1 MYILSKKLSSIFLCG
16 SLALMLVGN
25 SGVYAGN
32 GALEASGAVKDK
44 ENLVSSDNKANPE
57 ALTLVKNSDVRA
69 DENGTVEEG
78 EKLVDSNKETNPEA
92 LTLVKNSDVRADEN
106 GTVEEG
112 EKLVDSDNETDSE
125 DNEDDDTDDEPE
137 GFSFDS
143 SAVKCLGASALGAG
157 TVVAADRVINSF
169 RNSKEPDVKQEQRKA
184 ESVYDTQEYKSLQ
197 NELSVSLDKI
207 KLMEDQISNISSEN
221 DTLKQD
227 LIKKGDLL
235 TELQA
240 TVELYKRSN
249 SFLN

>member
-44 ENLVSSDNKANPE
+44 EKLVSSDNKA
-57 ALTLVKNSDVRA
+57 
-69 DENGTVEEG
+69 
-78 EKLVDSNKETNPEA
+78 NPEA

-157 TVVAADRVINSF
+157 LVVGTDRVINSF
-169 RNSKEPDVKQEQRKA
+169 RNSKESDVKQEQRKA

-197 NELSVSLDKI
+197 NALSVSLGKI
-207 KLMEDQISNISSEN
+207 KQMEDQISNISSEN

-235 TELQA
+235 TELQDTA
-240 TVELYKRSN
+240 ELYKR
-249 SFLN
+249 LNPYLN

>member
-44 ENLVSSDNKANPE
+44 EKLVSSDNKA
-57 ALTLVKNSDVRA
+57 
-69 DENGTVEEG
+69 
-78 EKLVDSNKETNPEA
+78 NPEA

-143 SAVKCLGASALGAG
+143 SAVKCLGAAALGTGLVVG
-157 TVVAADRVINSF
+157 TDRVINSF
-169 RNSKEPDVKQEQRKA
+169 SGSSKPEVKSEQRKA
-184 ESVYDTQEYKSLQ
+184 ESVYNTQEYKSLQ
-197 NELSVSLDKI
+197 DKLSISLGDIEQI
-207 KLMEDQISNISSEN
+207 KESEHN
-221 DTLKQD
+221 MSLRILDLEGKNGKLLEKLKNTHKD
-227 LIKKGDLL
+227 LKH
-235 TELQA
+235 
-240 TVELYKRSN
+240 YKDFYDN
-249 SFLN
+249 AHFPPFF

>member
-44 ENLVSSDNKANPE
+44 EKLVSSDNKANPE

-69 DENGTVEEG
+69 DENGTVEG
-78 EKLVDSNKETNPEA
+78 
-92 LTLVKNSDVRADEN
+92 
-106 GTVEEG
+106 G

-235 TELQA
+235 IKLQG
-240 TVELYKRSN
+240 TVDFYEKFN
-249 SFLN
+249 GFLT

>member
-1 MYILSKKLSSIFLCG
+1 MYILSKKLSSILLCG

-44 ENLVSSDNKANPE
+44 EKLVSSDNKA
-57 ALTLVKNSDVRA
+57 
-69 DENGTVEEG
+69 
-78 EKLVDSNKETNPEA
+78 NPEA

-169 RNSKEPDVKQEQRKA
+169 RNSKESDVKQEQRKA
-184 ESVYDTQEYKSLQ
+184 ESVYDTQEYKILQ
-197 NELSVSLDKI
+197 NALSVSLGKI
-207 KLMEDQISNISSEN
+207 KQMEDQISNISSEN

-235 TELQA
+235 TELQD
-240 TVELYKRSN
+240 TVELYKGYN
-249 SFLN
+249 SLNF